1 MNVCAH
7 HRHGPIGIAA
17 IDGLDQIVMMAD
29 ATRRFLPVEARES
42 AHHERDFDE
51 RDNEAE
57 EALVG
62 GRNDN
67 QAVEAGI
74 QLGYPDIVRLRSAED
89 GFLDLPREFA

>member
-1 MNVCAH
+1 VNVRAH

-29 ATRRFLPVEARES
+29 ATRQFLPVEARES

-51 RDNEAE
+51 RDNEAD

-62 GRNDN
+62 GRNDD
-67 QAVEAGI
+67 QAVEAI
-74 QLGYPDIVRLRSAED
+74 IKLGNPDLVRHLAAES